1 MSRILLDT
9 NLLIYSIDKDSKY
22 FDKANSFFSEYK
34 YELFTT
40 SKNLSEF
47 LAVTTRLPKSPLS
60 LEDALLVIE
69 DFKGS
74 LTVLYPTEKTYS
86 IFLNL
91 LRKYRPIGL
100 QIHDFENIS
109 IGLANSINKVATF
122 NKKDFERVR
131 ELKIF
136 PLYWGKATPLVC

>member
-22 FDKANSFFSEYK
+22 FEKANSFFSDPK
-34 YELFTT
+34 HELFTT

-47 LAVTTRLPKSPLS
+47 LAVMTRLPKAPIS
-60 LEDALLVIE
+60 LEDALMVIE

-74 LTVLYPTEKTYS
+74 LTVLYPTEKSYS

-91 LRKYRPIGL
+91 LQKYRPAGL
-100 QIHDFENIS
+100 QIHDFEIIS

-122 NKKDFERVR
+122 NKKDFEKVR
-131 ELKIF
+131 ELEIYSF
-136 PLYWGKATPLVC
+136 